1 MDIDLS
7 KNISSTKKKSES
19 KKKEI
24 HYNIVKDILEGPE
37 VDTISTLSKRTK
49 MTTRE
54 RK

>member
-7 KNISSTKKKSES
+7 KNISAKKKKTES

-24 HYNIVKDILEGPE
+24 HYNIVKDILEGTDADGKE
-37 VDTISTLSKRTK
+37 TLSKRTK
-49 MTTRE
+49 MTAKE